1 MKDGLTAYDSL
12 ESLLADASV
21 ELVTIATPND
31 LHRPIAIQAMA
42 AGKHVISE
50 KPVTLS
56 SRDLQAMID
65 ASRKYGR
72 IFSVHQN
79 RRWDE
84 DYSEIARIY
93 DQNSLGRVFN
103 IESRVHGSR
112 GVPGDWRNTWLQG
125 GGMILDWGVH
135 MLDQLLMLV
144 DEPVVSTF
152 CTVSHVTNDEVDD
165 GFKAIITFGNGLT
178 AQVEVGTS
186 NFINLP
192 RWYMQGENG
201 TAVIHDW
208 ALNGEIVKVSDW
220 EKRDAVPV
228 VTAAGLTK
236 TMAPRT
242 EETIQ
247 ALPAA
252 EGHFRRP
259 RLLPQHRPRDP
270 QRGKAARHP
279 RADDARHAAD
289 GGVLQVRRG
298 KRRRAH
304 AHLTGRKK
312 IARFSREIR
321 WTRHRKPKGQ
331 FRPVLVRYGY
341 RDGALFAP
349 PPGRICIHNGGF
361 FHEREHRGAL
371 RRALGRIRRV
381 APVGVRRARA
391 DALPSLQ
398 RPSRGHYARGRVV
411 FLLGRH

>member
-1 MKDGLTAYDSL
+1 MKWALIGYGGMGRWHVEKLRTLPEFEIAGVYDILPERREAAEKDGLTAYDSL

-84 DYSEIARIY
+84 DFLIIKQIY

-165 GFKAIITFGNGLT
+165 GFKAIITFGSGLT

-247 ALPAA
+247 RYPLPKV
-252 EGHFRRP
+252 ESDV
-259 RLLPQHRPRDP
+259 RDYY
-270 QRGKAARHP
+270 RN
-279 RADDARHAAD
+279 
-289 GGVLQVRRG
+289 
-298 KRRRAH
+298 
-304 AHLTGRKK
+304 
-312 IARFSREIR
+312 IARAIR
-321 WTRHRKPKGQ
+321 GEEEQLVTHAQMMRVMRLMEACFKSAEENAVVHTR
-331 FRPVLVRYGY
+331 
-341 RDGALFAP
+341 
-349 PPGRICIHNGGF
+349 I
-361 FHEREHRGAL
+361 
-371 RRALGRIRRV
+371 
-381 APVGVRRARA
+381 
-391 DALPSLQ
+391 
-398 RPSRGHYARGRVV
+398 
-411 FLLGRH
+411 

>member
-1 MKDGLTAYDSL
+1 MKWALIGYGGMGRWHVEKLRTLPEFEIAGVYDILPERREAAVKDGLTAYDSL

-84 DYSEIARIY
+84 DFLIIKQIY

-165 GFKAIITFGNGLT
+165 GFKAIITFGSGLT

-208 ALNGEIVKVSDW
+208 ALSGEIVKVSDW

-247 ALPAA
+247 RYPLPKVTSDV
-252 EGHFRRP
+252 
-259 RLLPQHRPRDP
+259 RDYY
-270 QRGKAARHP
+270 RN
-279 RADDARHAAD
+279 
-289 GGVLQVRRG
+289 
-298 KRRRAH
+298 
-304 AHLTGRKK
+304 
-312 IARFSREIR
+312 IARAIR
-321 WTRHRKPKGQ
+321 GEEKQLVTHAQMMRVMRLMEACFKSAGENAVVHTR
-331 FRPVLVRYGY
+331 
-341 RDGALFAP
+341 
-349 PPGRICIHNGGF
+349 I
-361 FHEREHRGAL
+361 
-371 RRALGRIRRV
+371 
-381 APVGVRRARA
+381 
-391 DALPSLQ
+391 
-398 RPSRGHYARGRVV
+398 
-411 FLLGRH
+411 

>member
-1 MKDGLTAYDSL
+1 MKWALIGYGGMGRWHVEKLRTLPEFEIAGVYDILPERREAAVKDGLTAYDSL

-31 LHRPIAIQAMA
+31 LHRPIAVQAMA

-84 DYSEIARIY
+84 DFLIIKQIY
-93 DQNSLGRVFN
+93 EQNSLGRVFN

-135 MLDQLLMLV
+135 MLDQLLMLG

-165 GFKAIITFGNGLT
+165 GFKAIITFGSGLT

-247 ALPAA
+247 RYPLPKVTSDV
-252 EGHFRRP
+252 
-259 RLLPQHRPRDP
+259 RDYY
-270 QRGKAARHP
+270 RN
-279 RADDARHAAD
+279 
-289 GGVLQVRRG
+289 
-298 KRRRAH
+298 
-304 AHLTGRKK
+304 
-312 IARFSREIR
+312 IARAIR
-321 WTRHRKPKGQ
+321 GEEKQLVTHAQMMRVMRLMEACFKSAGENAVVHTR
-331 FRPVLVRYGY
+331 
-341 RDGALFAP
+341 
-349 PPGRICIHNGGF
+349 I
-361 FHEREHRGAL
+361 
-371 RRALGRIRRV
+371 
-381 APVGVRRARA
+381 
-391 DALPSLQ
+391 
-398 RPSRGHYARGRVV
+398 
-411 FLLGRH
+411 

>member
-1 MKDGLTAYDSL
+1 MKWALIGYGGMGRWHVEKLRTLPEFEIAGVYDILPERREAAVKDGLTAYDSL

-31 LHRPIAIQAMA
+31 LHRPIGIQAMA

-84 DYSEIARIY
+84 DFLIIKQIY

-165 GFKAIITFGNGLT
+165 GFKAIITFGSGLT

-208 ALNGEIVKVSDW
+208 ALSGEIVKVSDW

-247 ALPAA
+247 RYPLPKV
-252 EGHFRRP
+252 ESDV
-259 RLLPQHRPRDP
+259 RDYY
-270 QRGKAARHP
+270 RN
-279 RADDARHAAD
+279 
-289 GGVLQVRRG
+289 
-298 KRRRAH
+298 
-304 AHLTGRKK
+304 
-312 IARFSREIR
+312 IARAIR
-321 WTRHRKPKGQ
+321 GEEKQLVTHAQMMRVMRLMEACFKSAGENAVVHTR
-331 FRPVLVRYGY
+331 
-341 RDGALFAP
+341 
-349 PPGRICIHNGGF
+349 I
-361 FHEREHRGAL
+361 
-371 RRALGRIRRV
+371 
-381 APVGVRRARA
+381 
-391 DALPSLQ
+391 
-398 RPSRGHYARGRVV
+398 
-411 FLLGRH
+411 

>member
-1 MKDGLTAYDSL
+1 MKWALIGYGGMGRWHVEKLRTLPEFEIAGVYDILPERREAAVKDGLTAYDSL

-31 LHRPIAIQAMA
+31 LHRPIAVQAMA

-84 DYSEIARIY
+84 DFLIIKQIY

-208 ALNGEIVKVSDW
+208 ALSGEIVKVSDW

-247 ALPAA
+247 RYPLPKVTSDV
-252 EGHFRRP
+252 
-259 RLLPQHRPRDP
+259 RDYY
-270 QRGKAARHP
+270 RN
-279 RADDARHAAD
+279 
-289 GGVLQVRRG
+289 
-298 KRRRAH
+298 
-304 AHLTGRKK
+304 
-312 IARFSREIR
+312 IARAIR
-321 WTRHRKPKGQ
+321 GEEKQLITHAQMMRVMRLMEACFKSAEENAVVHTR
-331 FRPVLVRYGY
+331 
-341 RDGALFAP
+341 
-349 PPGRICIHNGGF
+349 I
-361 FHEREHRGAL
+361 
-371 RRALGRIRRV
+371 
-381 APVGVRRARA
+381 
-391 DALPSLQ
+391 
-398 RPSRGHYARGRVV
+398 
-411 FLLGRH
+411 

>member
-1 MKDGLTAYDSL
+1 MKWALIGYGGMGRWHVEKLRTLPEFEIAGVYDILPERREAAVKDGLTAYDSL

-84 DYSEIARIY
+84 DFLIIKQIY

-165 GFKAIITFGNGLT
+165 GFKAIITFGSGLT

-208 ALNGEIVKVSDW
+208 ALSGEIVKVSDW

-247 ALPAA
+247 RYPLPKVTSDV
-252 EGHFRRP
+252 
-259 RLLPQHRPRDP
+259 RDYY
-270 QRGKAARHP
+270 RN
-279 RADDARHAAD
+279 
-289 GGVLQVRRG
+289 
-298 KRRRAH
+298 
-304 AHLTGRKK
+304 
-312 IARFSREIR
+312 IARAIR
-321 WTRHRKPKGQ
+321 GEEEQLVTHAQMMRVMRLMEACFKSAEENAVVHTR
-331 FRPVLVRYGY
+331 
-341 RDGALFAP
+341 
-349 PPGRICIHNGGF
+349 I
-361 FHEREHRGAL
+361 
-371 RRALGRIRRV
+371 
-381 APVGVRRARA
+381 
-391 DALPSLQ
+391 
-398 RPSRGHYARGRVV
+398 
-411 FLLGRH
+411 

>member
-1 MKDGLTAYDSL
+1 MKWALIGYGGMGRWHVEKLRTLPEFEIAGVYDILPERREAAVKDGLTAYDSL

-31 LHRPIAIQAMA
+31 LHRPIAVQAMA

-84 DYSEIARIY
+84 DFLIIKQIY

-208 ALNGEIVKVSDW
+208 ALSGEIVKVSDW

-247 ALPAA
+247 RYPLPKV
-252 EGHFRRP
+252 ESDV
-259 RLLPQHRPRDP
+259 RDYY
-270 QRGKAARHP
+270 RNI
-279 RADDARHAAD
+279 
-289 GGVLQVRRG
+289 
-298 KRRRAH
+298 AH
-304 AHLTGRKK
+304 A
-312 IARFSREIR
+312 IR
-321 WTRHRKPKGQ
+321 GEEEQLVTHAQMMRVMRLMEACFKSAEENAVVHTR
-331 FRPVLVRYGY
+331 
-341 RDGALFAP
+341 
-349 PPGRICIHNGGF
+349 I
-361 FHEREHRGAL
+361 
-371 RRALGRIRRV
+371 
-381 APVGVRRARA
+381 
-391 DALPSLQ
+391 
-398 RPSRGHYARGRVV
+398 
-411 FLLGRH
+411 

>member
-1 MKDGLTAYDSL
+1 MKWALIGYGGMGRWHVEKLRTLPEFEIAGVYDILPERREAAVKDGLTAYDSL

-65 ASRKYGR
+65 ASRKYSR

-84 DYSEIARIY
+84 DFLIIKQIY
-93 DQNSLGRVFN
+93 EQNSLGRVFN

-247 ALPAA
+247 RYPLPKVTSDV
-252 EGHFRRP
+252 
-259 RLLPQHRPRDP
+259 RDYY
-270 QRGKAARHP
+270 RN
-279 RADDARHAAD
+279 
-289 GGVLQVRRG
+289 
-298 KRRRAH
+298 
-304 AHLTGRKK
+304 
-312 IARFSREIR
+312 IARAIR
-321 WTRHRKPKGQ
+321 GEEKQLVTHAQMMRVMRLMEACFKSAEENAVVHTR
-331 FRPVLVRYGY
+331 
-341 RDGALFAP
+341 
-349 PPGRICIHNGGF
+349 I
-361 FHEREHRGAL
+361 
-371 RRALGRIRRV
+371 
-381 APVGVRRARA
+381 
-391 DALPSLQ
+391 
-398 RPSRGHYARGRVV
+398 
-411 FLLGRH
+411 

>member
-1 MKDGLTAYDSL
+1 MKWALIGYGGMGRWHVEKLRTLPEFEIAGVYDILPERREAAVKDGLTAYDSL

-84 DYSEIARIY
+84 DFLIIKQIY
-93 DQNSLGRVFN
+93 EQNSLGRVFN

-247 ALPAA
+247 RYPLPKVTSDV
-252 EGHFRRP
+252 
-259 RLLPQHRPRDP
+259 RDYY
-270 QRGKAARHP
+270 RN
-279 RADDARHAAD
+279 
-289 GGVLQVRRG
+289 
-298 KRRRAH
+298 
-304 AHLTGRKK
+304 
-312 IARFSREIR
+312 IARAIR
-321 WTRHRKPKGQ
+321 GEEKQLVTHAQMMRVMRLMEACFKSAEENAVVHTR
-331 FRPVLVRYGY
+331 
-341 RDGALFAP
+341 
-349 PPGRICIHNGGF
+349 I
-361 FHEREHRGAL
+361 
-371 RRALGRIRRV
+371 
-381 APVGVRRARA
+381 
-391 DALPSLQ
+391 
-398 RPSRGHYARGRVV
+398 
-411 FLLGRH
+411 

>member
-1 MKDGLTAYDSL
+1 MKWALIGYGGMGRWHVEKLRTLPEFEIAGVYDILPERRKAAVKDGLTAYDSL

-84 DYSEIARIY
+84 DFLIIKQIY
-93 DQNSLGRVFN
+93 EQNSLGRVFN

-247 ALPAA
+247 RYPLPKVTSDV
-252 EGHFRRP
+252 
-259 RLLPQHRPRDP
+259 RDYY
-270 QRGKAARHP
+270 RN
-279 RADDARHAAD
+279 
-289 GGVLQVRRG
+289 
-298 KRRRAH
+298 
-304 AHLTGRKK
+304 
-312 IARFSREIR
+312 IARAIR
-321 WTRHRKPKGQ
+321 GEEKQLVTHAQMMRVMRLMEACFKSAGENAVVHTR
-331 FRPVLVRYGY
+331 
-341 RDGALFAP
+341 
-349 PPGRICIHNGGF
+349 I
-361 FHEREHRGAL
+361 
-371 RRALGRIRRV
+371 
-381 APVGVRRARA
+381 
-391 DALPSLQ
+391 
-398 RPSRGHYARGRVV
+398 
-411 FLLGRH
+411 

>member
-1 MKDGLTAYDSL
+1 MKWALIGYGGMGRWHVEKLRTLPEFEIAGVYDILSERRKAAVKDGLTAYDSL

-84 DYSEIARIY
+84 DFLIIKQIY
-93 DQNSLGRVFN
+93 EQNSLGRVFN

-165 GFKAIITFGNGLT
+165 GFKAIITFGSGLT

-247 ALPAA
+247 RYPLPKVTSDV
-252 EGHFRRP
+252 
-259 RLLPQHRPRDP
+259 RDYY
-270 QRGKAARHP
+270 RN
-279 RADDARHAAD
+279 
-289 GGVLQVRRG
+289 
-298 KRRRAH
+298 
-304 AHLTGRKK
+304 
-312 IARFSREIR
+312 IARAIR
-321 WTRHRKPKGQ
+321 GEEKQLVTHAQMMRVMRLMEACFKSAEENAVVHTR
-331 FRPVLVRYGY
+331 
-341 RDGALFAP
+341 
-349 PPGRICIHNGGF
+349 I
-361 FHEREHRGAL
+361 
-371 RRALGRIRRV
+371 
-381 APVGVRRARA
+381 
-391 DALPSLQ
+391 
-398 RPSRGHYARGRVV
+398 
-411 FLLGRH
+411 

>member
-1 MKDGLTAYDSL
+1 MKWALIGYGGMGRWHVEKLRTLPEFEIAGVYDILPERREAAVKDGLTAYDSL

-31 LHRPIAIQAMA
+31 LHRPIGIQAMA

-84 DYSEIARIY
+84 DFLIIKQIY

-165 GFKAIITFGNGLT
+165 GFKAIITFGSGLT

-208 ALNGEIVKVSDW
+208 ALSGEIVKVSDW

-247 ALPAA
+247 RYPLPKV
-252 EGHFRRP
+252 ESDV
-259 RLLPQHRPRDP
+259 RDYY
-270 QRGKAARHP
+270 RN
-279 RADDARHAAD
+279 
-289 GGVLQVRRG
+289 
-298 KRRRAH
+298 
-304 AHLTGRKK
+304 
-312 IARFSREIR
+312 IARAIR
-321 WTRHRKPKGQ
+321 GEEEQLVTHAQMMRVMRLMEACFKSAGENAVVHTR
-331 FRPVLVRYGY
+331 
-341 RDGALFAP
+341 
-349 PPGRICIHNGGF
+349 I
-361 FHEREHRGAL
+361 
-371 RRALGRIRRV
+371 
-381 APVGVRRARA
+381 
-391 DALPSLQ
+391 
-398 RPSRGHYARGRVV
+398 
-411 FLLGRH
+411 

>member
-1 MKDGLTAYDSL
+1 MKWALIGYGGMGRWHVEKLRTLPEFEIAGVYDILPERRKAAVKDGLTAYDSL

-84 DYSEIARIY
+84 DFLIIKQIY
-93 DQNSLGRVFN
+93 EQNSLGRVFN

-247 ALPAA
+247 RYPLPKVTSDV
-252 EGHFRRP
+252 
-259 RLLPQHRPRDP
+259 RDYY
-270 QRGKAARHP
+270 RN
-279 RADDARHAAD
+279 
-289 GGVLQVRRG
+289 
-298 KRRRAH
+298 
-304 AHLTGRKK
+304 
-312 IARFSREIR
+312 IARAIR
-321 WTRHRKPKGQ
+321 GEEKQLVTHAQMMRVMRLMEACFKSAEENAVVHTR
-331 FRPVLVRYGY
+331 
-341 RDGALFAP
+341 
-349 PPGRICIHNGGF
+349 I
-361 FHEREHRGAL
+361 
-371 RRALGRIRRV
+371 
-381 APVGVRRARA
+381 
-391 DALPSLQ
+391 
-398 RPSRGHYARGRVV
+398 
-411 FLLGRH
+411 

>member
-1 MKDGLTAYDSL
+1 MKWALIGYGGMGRWHVEKLRTLPEFEIAGVYDILPERREAAVKDGLTAYDSL

-84 DYSEIARIY
+84 DFLIIKQIY

-247 ALPAA
+247 RYPLPKV
-252 EGHFRRP
+252 ESDV
-259 RLLPQHRPRDP
+259 RDYY
-270 QRGKAARHP
+270 RN
-279 RADDARHAAD
+279 
-289 GGVLQVRRG
+289 
-298 KRRRAH
+298 
-304 AHLTGRKK
+304 
-312 IARFSREIR
+312 IARAIR
-321 WTRHRKPKGQ
+321 GEEEQLVTHAQMMRVMRLMETCFKSAEENAVVHTR
-331 FRPVLVRYGY
+331 
-341 RDGALFAP
+341 
-349 PPGRICIHNGGF
+349 I
-361 FHEREHRGAL
+361 
-371 RRALGRIRRV
+371 
-381 APVGVRRARA
+381 
-391 DALPSLQ
+391 
-398 RPSRGHYARGRVV
+398 
-411 FLLGRH
+411 

>member
-1 MKDGLTAYDSL
+1 MKWALIGYGGMGRWHVEKLRTLPEFEIAGVYDILPERREAAVKDGLTAYDSL

-56 SRDLQAMID
+56 SRDLQAMIG

-84 DYSEIARIY
+84 DFLIIKQIY

-165 GFKAIITFGNGLT
+165 GFKAIITFGSGLT

-247 ALPAA
+247 RYPLPKV
-252 EGHFRRP
+252 ESDV
-259 RLLPQHRPRDP
+259 RDYY
-270 QRGKAARHP
+270 RN
-279 RADDARHAAD
+279 
-289 GGVLQVRRG
+289 
-298 KRRRAH
+298 
-304 AHLTGRKK
+304 
-312 IARFSREIR
+312 IARAIR
-321 WTRHRKPKGQ
+321 GEEKQLVTHAQMMRVMRLMEACFKSAGENAVVHTR
-331 FRPVLVRYGY
+331 
-341 RDGALFAP
+341 
-349 PPGRICIHNGGF
+349 I
-361 FHEREHRGAL
+361 
-371 RRALGRIRRV
+371 
-381 APVGVRRARA
+381 
-391 DALPSLQ
+391 
-398 RPSRGHYARGRVV
+398 
-411 FLLGRH
+411 